1 MGLQW
6 PALTEAGEADVQQ
19 PHHAQEETERL
30 QLIQLQGREGE
41 SKGEKQGE
49 EELLQQAA
57 VGEEADQ
64 PVVGVRRA
72 GF

>member
-1 MGLQW
+1 M
-6 PALTEAGEADVQQ
+6 QQ